1 MLRTSRILQSVDHHR
16 TFGKPHNKIH
26 TKSKRYRCAI
36 ILMLGDG
43 SALTTDVEDS
53 MYTESKKL
61 IPPLFVAFGGAAIGA
76 FRIEEMYGLLLSRI
90 H

>member
-1 MLRTSRILQSVDHHR
+1 
-16 TFGKPHNKIH
+16 
-26 TKSKRYRCAI
+26 
-36 ILMLGDG
+36 MLGDG